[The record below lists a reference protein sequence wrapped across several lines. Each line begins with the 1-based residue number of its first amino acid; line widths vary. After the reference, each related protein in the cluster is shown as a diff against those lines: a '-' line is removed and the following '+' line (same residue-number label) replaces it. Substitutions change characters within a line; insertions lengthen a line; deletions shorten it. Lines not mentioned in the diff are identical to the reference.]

1 MTSTEARPRIFV
13 TQPIAASAER
23 RLEGFGDV
31 TWSRDASHLLGPADL
46 LRGVRE
52 ADVLVCLINDPIDA
66 DVIAAAPGLRLIAS
80 MAIIPAA
87 IDVAEATRRRI
98 PVTVIPQMVTEATA
112 DLTFGLMLAVSRRI
126 VEADRGVRAGD
137 FPAPQSPVLE
147 GRYVHGKTLGLVGA
161 GRIGQAIARRARG
174 FGMRL
179 LYADPRGLPAAEESA
194 LGLTRVS
201 LAQLLGEADF
211 VNVHAA
217 YSRETFHLI
226 GAAELHR
233 MKPTAYL
240 INTSRGPVVDERAL
254 ARALVEARIAGAALD
269 VYEREP
275 GVEPVLLTLPN
286 VVLTPH
292 IGSAVGELREAMAHV
307 VVDNVE
313 AFLAGRRPPN
323 CVNPEVFDRT

>member
-1 MTSTEARPRIFV
+1 MSRPRIFV

-23 RLEGFGDV
+23 RLESLGDV
-31 TWSRDASHLLGPADL
+31 SWSRDASRVIAPADL
-46 LRGVRE
+46 HRSVRDAE
-52 ADVLVCLINDPIDA
+52 VLVCLINDPIDA
-66 DVIAAAPGLRLIAS
+66 EVIAAAPNLRLIAS

-112 DLTFGLMLAVSRRI
+112 DLAFGLVLAVSRRI
-126 VEADRGVRAGD
+126 VEADRGVRGGD
-137 FPAPQSPVLE
+137 FPAPQSPALE

-161 GRIGQAIARRARG
+161 GRVGQAMARRARG

-179 LYADPRGLPAAEESA
+179 LYADPRGLSAAEEAA
-194 LGLTRVS
+194 LGLTRVP
-201 LAQLLGEADF
+201 LAQLLAEADF
-211 VNVHAA
+211 VSVHAL
-217 YSRETFHLI
+217 YTPETFHLI
-226 GAAELHR
+226 GAPELAR

-240 INTSRGPVVDERAL
+240 VNTSRGPVIDEQAL
-254 ARALVEARIAGAALD
+254 ARALVAGRIAGAALD

-275 GVEPVLLTLPN
+275 EIEPALLALPN

-323 CVNPEVFDRT
+323 CVNPEVFEGA

>member
-1 MTSTEARPRIFV
+1 VDRPRIFV

-23 RLEGFGDV
+23 RLEGLGDV
-31 TWSRDASHLLGPADL
+31 TASRDPSRVLGPADL
-46 LRGVRE
+46 LRGARD

-66 DVIAAAPGLRLIAS
+66 GVIAAAPRLRLIAS

-87 IDVAEATRRRI
+87 IDVAAATGRRI

-126 VEADRGVRAGD
+126 VEADRGVRRGD

-147 GRYVHGKTLGLVGA
+147 GGYVHGKTLGLVGA
-161 GRIGQAIARRARG
+161 GRIGQAMARRARG

-179 LYADPRGLPAAEESA
+179 LYADPRGLGPAEEAA
-194 LGLTRVS
+194 LGLTRRP
-201 LAQLLGEADF
+201 LAALLAEADF
-211 VNVHAA
+211 VAVHAA
-217 YSRETFHLI
+217 YTRETFHLI
-226 GAAELHR
+226 GAAELAR

-240 INTSRGPVVDERAL
+240 VNTSRGPVLDEQAL
-254 ARALVEARIAGAALD
+254 ARALVEGRIAGAALD

-275 GVEPVLLTLPN
+275 AVEPALLKLPN
-286 VVLTPH
+286 VILTPH

-313 AFLAGRRPPN
+313 AFLGGRRPPN
-323 CVNPEVFDRT
+323 CVNPEVFDRA